1 MALMQTCEQAERLM
15 ISSED
20 TSESDRTILD
30 QVALVLHLSPDG
42 AVRLANS
49 AFLRATGYTHDELA
63 GRDGH
68 DLLPDLSFDMLAEGG
83 PGDAMP
89 AELRVRTKCGAELW
103 LAVRVI
109 PVRTACGDIK
119 EVVLAGHDVTEMVK
133 LRRSMEQS
141 SKLMQLGHVTATV
154 AHEIRNPLGAIRTAV
169 FMLEKKLGANVAG
182 VSAQLDRINN
192 NIRRCDKII
201 TELLDFSRRKAPT
214 LQTIALDRWIAEII
228 ADECQVLPKG
238 TILEFTPG
246 AGDVSVDCD
255 PDQMRQVMI
264 NLIANA
270 GEAMAEKLAAC
281 SDGDGYVP
289 RLRIA
294 TEASESSIR
303 ICIEDNG
310 PGIEEANLPRI
321 LEPLFTTKSFGVGL
335 GLPAIEKILKNHG
348 GGLQIASVFGRGAT
362 MTASIQ
368 LKAA

>member
-1 MALMQTCEQAERLM
+1 MALMQQCEMADRLM
-15 ISSED
+15 ISREGA
-20 TSESDRTILD
+20 SESDLPILD
-30 QVALVLHLSPDG
+30 QVALVLYLSPVG
-42 AVRLANS
+42 AVKQANG
-49 AFLRATGYTHDELA
+49 AFLRAAGYTGDELA
-63 GRDGH
+63 GFASH
-68 DLLPDLSFDMLAEGG
+68 DLLPDLSVDMLADGG
-83 PGDAMP
+83 SGAAMP
-89 AELRVRTKCGAELW
+89 AELRVRTKCGEELW
-103 LAVRVI
+103 LALRVI
-109 PVRTACGDIK
+109 PRRTSCGNIK
-119 EVVLAGHDVTEMVK
+119 EVVLAGHDVTELVK
-133 LRRSMEQS
+133 LRRAMEQS

-214 LQTIALDRWIAEII
+214 LQTIALDRWIAEIV

-238 TILEFTPG
+238 TILEFAPG
-246 AGDVSVDCD
+246 AGSVCVDCD

-289 RLRIA
+289 KLKIS
-294 TEASESSIR
+294 TEATESSIR

-348 GGLQIASVFGRGAT
+348 GGLHIASVFGRGAT

-368 LKAA
+368 LKAG